1 VVAHSSH
8 SAVSFFEGAP
18 RLSLSPPCKGPT
30 RGLVSRLTGPLW
42 PCLPSSSN
50 TPARPPMARS
60 GRSRDGGASLTN
72 PLAADLEAGEGEFSV
87 GT

>member
-1 VVAHSSH
+1 
-8 SAVSFFEGAP
+8 
-18 RLSLSPPCKGPT
+18 
-30 RGLVSRLTGPLW
+30 
-42 PCLPSSSN
+42 
-50 TPARPPMARS
+50 MARS